1 MNTFR
6 ISILSILAFALVSV
20 LWITSDSAMAQE
32 KESGGTVIVDGLNGP
47 QGVLAIEDGSI
58 WVIDVGLGG
67 DREVEV
73 GGLDPNTN
81 EAIKATYGNTAR
93 VIRVTLGG
101 QPQLVATLPSIF
113 LGSDIVGG
121 APAGPPQQ

>member
-1 MNTFR
+1 MKTFR
-6 ISILSILAFALVSV
+6 ISISSV
-20 LWITSDSAMAQE
+20 LVLALLSGLWIASKSALAQE

-47 QGVLAIEDGSI
+47 QGVLVIDDGSV

-67 DREVEV
+67 DKEVDV

-81 EAIKATYGNTAR
+81 EVIRATYGNTAR

-113 LGSDIVGG
+113 SAATSLAAHVWRF
-121 APAGPPQQ
+121 